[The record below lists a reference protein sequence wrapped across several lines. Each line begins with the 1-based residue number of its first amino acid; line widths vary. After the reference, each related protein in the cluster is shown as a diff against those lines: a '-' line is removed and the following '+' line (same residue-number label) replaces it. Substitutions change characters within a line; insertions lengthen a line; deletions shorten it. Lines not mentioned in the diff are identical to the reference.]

1 MPESTY
7 QDLNQVLLDIVNRL
21 RSLESKYNLLG
32 ERLLVV
38 NQNMINQFKKNN
50 VEIKTADEEVK
61 ELKTELFKT
70 REAIKDLTREM
81 QFFATKEDFKVLE
94 KYINLWNP
102 MKFITEKDLEKALE
116 SLKAKKRHNGTK
128 RIKKHGG

>member
-7 QDLNQVLLDIVNRL
+7 QDLSQVLSDIVNRL

-116 SLKAKKRHNGTK
+116 SLKTKKRHNGTK
-128 RIKKHGG
+128 RIKKHGR